1 MGKFIMREMERVRA
15 KLLKMVVQ
23 RKKRQKIQ

>member
-23 RKKRQKIQ
+23 RNKRQKMQ